1 MSQVKHIVVV
11 GDPAEESLQ
20 TLPDEA
26 GVRVVVVENLQQV
39 EREALKAPV
48 DGLVLSEKTSK
59 EGLKDLTHVID
70 ASKTL
75 IISGPASV
83 QSALATV
90 KWLLSKGDGR
100 GTNHGL
106 QEFRDLTL
114 EDYVEL
120 KFGEFVRA
128 MKASSA
134 RSLHETL
141 IQAVERPLIQ
151 HALRETNGNQVQ
163 AAQLLG
169 MNRNTLRKKMNRN
182 TPAQENRGIPHP
194 RHASFPPTR

>member
-11 GDPAEESLQ
+11 GDPADESLQ

-70 ASKTL
+70 VSKTL

-90 KWLLSKGDGR
+90 KWLLSRSDGR

-169 MNRNTLRKKMNRN
+169 MNRNTLRKKIV
-182 TPAQENRGIPHP
+182 EYHIPV
-194 RHASFPPTR
+194 TRRSRQRAESS

>member
-1 MSQVKHIVVV
+1 MSRVRHIVVV
-11 GDPAEESLQ
+11 GDPAGKSLQ
-20 TLPDEA
+20 ARRDGA

-39 EREALKAPV
+39 KQEAQKAPI

-59 EGLKDLTHVID
+59 ESLRDLPHVID
-70 ASKTL
+70 VSKTL
-75 IISGPASV
+75 VISGPSSV
-83 QSALATV
+83 PEAVDTM
-90 KWLLSKGDGR
+90 KWLLGKGDGR
-100 GTNHGL
+100 EANRGL
-106 QEFRDLTL
+106 QESPDLTL

-134 RSLHETL
+134 RGLHVTL

-151 HALRETNGNQVQ
+151 HALRETNGNQIQ

-169 MNRNTLRKKMNRN
+169 MNRNTLRKKI
-182 TPAQENRGIPHP
+182 TEYHIPVP
-194 RHASFPPTR
+194 RRSRQQAES

>member
-11 GDPAEESLQ
+11 ADPEGESLQ
-20 TLPDEA
+20 TLPDEV
-26 GVRVVVVENLQQV
+26 GVRVVVVDNLQQV
-39 EREALKAPV
+39 EQETQKAPV

-59 EGLKDLTHVID
+59 EGFKDLTHVID
-70 ASKTL
+70 VSRTL

-83 QSALATV
+83 QSSLDTM
-90 KWLLSKGDGR
+90 KWLLSKGDEEDV
-100 GTNHGL
+100 NHGL
-106 QEFRDLTL
+106 RELRDLTL

-128 MKASSA
+128 MKAGSA

-169 MNRNTLRKKMNRN
+169 MNRNTLRKKI
-182 TPAQENRGIPHP
+182 AEYHIPVT
-194 RHASFPPTR
+194 RRSRQQAASS

>member
-1 MSQVKHIVVV
+1 MSPVRHIVVV
-11 GDPAEESLQ
+11 GTPAEESLQ

-26 GVRVVVVENLQQV
+26 GVRVVVVENLQQLKQ
-39 EREALKAPV
+39 EAQKAPI

-59 EGLKDLTHVID
+59 EGLKDLPHVID
-70 ASKTL
+70 VSKTL

-83 QSALATV
+83 QSALDTM
-90 KWLLSKGDGR
+90 KWLLGKGDGR
-100 GTNHGL
+100 DATRGL
-106 QEFRDLTL
+106 REFPDLTL

-120 KFGEFVRA
+120 KFGEFVRT

-134 RSLHETL
+134 RGLHVTL

-163 AAQLLG
+163 ASQLLG
-169 MNRNTLRKKMNRN
+169 MNRNTLRKKIV
-182 TPAQENRGIPHP
+182 EYHIPVS
-194 RHASFPPTR
+194 RRSRQQAESS